1 MQSVLSAVLLS
12 VLVAIGGCTRA
23 TTADLILTDAV
34 VRTMDANRTVAEA
47 VAVRDGRIVFVGTA
61 SDAKRYRGDETRV
74 FALGGKLVLPG
85 FVDAHAHL
93 LGLGNSLAQLKL
105 VGTSSPGEIRQMV
118 VEAQKQVAAG
128 EWIQGR
134 GWDQNDWQE
143 TVYPT
148 WRDLDGTEANPV
160 YLRRVDGHAAWANR
174 KALEMCGIDE
184 ATADPFGGKVM
195 RDADGRPTG
204 ILIDEAMELVR
215 PKIPESSIEEKT
227 RRIRAAVRE
236 CNRHGLT
243 GMHDAGTE
251 EDDLGILRDLR
262 RRNELTL
269 RVYCML
275 STAEDS
281 TFTRDLMRSEG
292 VDGDSFVTVRSIK
305 LYADGAL
312 GSRGAAL
319 LEPYTDDPGNKGLLQ
334 RSRPELTKWTR
345 DAVQNG
351 FQVCTHAIGDAGNR
365 LTIDVYEEVL
375 NEMPRPD
382 HRLRIEHAQVMALDD
397 IARMAKFGIVASM
410 QPTHATSDMYWA
422 EDRVGAERIKGAY
435 AWRKF
440 IEAGCIVANGSDFPV
455 EGVNPLWGVYAAVTR
470 QDDEGWPN
478 GGWYSEE
485 RMTVDEA
492 VAGFTTNAAYAE
504 FAESRKG
511 SIEVGKL
518 ADLVVLDGDIFAI
531 PASEILATGV
541 VYTIVD
547 GRVVFS
553 AVDDRARRGSTK

>member
-1 MQSVLSAVLLS
+1 MILATR
-12 VLVAIGGCTRA
+12 GCCS
-23 TTADLILTDAV
+23 
-34 VRTMDANRTVAEA
+34 
-47 VAVRDGRIVFVGTA
+47 G
-61 SDAKRYRGDETRV
+61 
-74 FALGGKLVLPG
+74 
-85 FVDAHAHL
+85 
-93 LGLGNSLAQLKL
+93 
-105 VGTSSPGEIRQMV
+105 
-118 VEAQKQVAAG
+118 
-128 EWIQGR
+128 
-134 GWDQNDWQE
+134 
-143 TVYPT
+143 
-148 WRDLDGTEANPV
+148 
-160 YLRRVDGHAAWANR
+160 
-174 KALEMCGIDE
+174 
-184 ATADPFGGKVM
+184 
-195 RDADGRPTG
+195 
-204 ILIDEAMELVR
+204 
-215 PKIPESSIEEKT
+215 
-227 RRIRAAVRE
+227 
-236 CNRHGLT
+236 
-243 GMHDAGTE
+243 
-251 EDDLGILRDLR
+251 
-262 RRNELTL
+262 
-269 RVYCML
+269 
-275 STAEDS
+275 
-281 TFTRDLMRSEG
+281 
-292 VDGDSFVTVRSIK
+292 
-305 LYADGAL
+305 
-312 GSRGAAL
+312 
-319 LEPYTDDPGNKGLLQ
+319 
-334 RSRPELTKWTR
+334 
-345 DAVQNG
+345 
-351 FQVCTHAIGDAGNR
+351 
-365 LTIDVYEEVL
+365 DVYEEVL

-382 HRLRIEHAQVMALDD
+382 HRLHIEHAQVMALDD